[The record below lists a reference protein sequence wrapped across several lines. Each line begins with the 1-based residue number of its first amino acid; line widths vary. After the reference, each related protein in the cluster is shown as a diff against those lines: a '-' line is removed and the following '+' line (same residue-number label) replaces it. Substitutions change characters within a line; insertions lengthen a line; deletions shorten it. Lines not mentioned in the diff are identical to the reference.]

1 MFNQIAP
8 PNCQDILEDKF
19 GEPIDCELGE
29 WRHGPLRIEVYYR
42 AEDDTYWRARYR
54 VSTDG
59 ETNELREGLASIVR
73 VWPSRVTAIE
83 YTTSE
88 PTS

>member
-1 MFNQIAP
+1 MIIAP
-8 PNCQDILEDKF
+8 TCQDIFEDKL
-19 GEPIDCELGE
+19 EAVHWDSAE
-29 WRHGPLRIEVYYR
+29 WRHGVLRMEVYYR

-88 PTS
+88 PTA